1 MGQRSLGLVYITC
14 VTPFLL
20 LLLLPIHGSASE
32 ECYLETPSGYQSIKG
47 GSRLGPYSSRSEC
60 ESLNSE
66 YFDGNGTC
74 YCSYTKPAP
83 SPAPTPS
90 PEYRG
95 EPHVDSET
103 IRRQQEEE
111 QRRREQEEAERRE
124 RERQAE
130 EARRRAFEKEKEE
143 ALELLKGSTL
153 DADDSGTNDLKLKG
167 TTSDLGLK
175 GDAVSGAE
183 PKLKDLETSKPAAT
197 LKQPLFEKGYK
208 GSAPPYLAD
217 LDPKWPIVVDP
228 AKVQGKTPQALR
240 TANRRTHIV
249 LDALEVGQGD
259 WKASI
264 RYLENRLAVSPKD
277 TEVRD
282 ALNYVWGLYQG
293 YIRARDT
300 ADSYYKYGVRQWLD
314 GDYDGAARAFQQAVR
329 QNPDDVVAFSTFAQT
344 LGLRDGSG
352 ECRCRG
358 GCSLF
363 IHPPANVLF
372 TPEDEKRLHTLRR
385 EVKRNPADLERRLTL
400 YVLEGY
406 AAYADYVN
414 ASAEAPQQAFDAKT
428 RSLVS
433 EGLAMIGRKDFANAR
448 RFFAKAY
455 LYNSQVRR
463 IDDRGLFF
471 VMNYADGLDTAQK
484 GDDVID
490 GFDPRFK
497 EAVKEYE
504 HRMVDDLAQWVTKKE
519 IKRFNALVK
528 QREQATRSPANL
540 RKELMDVKKRN
551 PFFGLLSDDEMKELE
566 SLLLFGSEG
575 PVSR

>member
-1 MGQRSLGLVYITC
+1 MGLVCITC
-14 VTPFLL
+14 LAAFLL
-20 LLLLPIHGSASE
+20 LLLLPLHGSASE
-32 ECYLETPSGYQSIKG
+32 ECYLETPSGYQGIGG

-60 ESLNSE
+60 ESVNSD

-74 YCSYTKPAP
+74 YCSYTEPAP

-90 PEYRG
+90 QDYQG
-95 EPHVDSET
+95 EPYVDTEA

-143 ALELLKGSTL
+143 ALGLLKGSTL

-167 TTSDLGLK
+167 TTSDLDLK
-175 GDAVSGAE
+175 GDAVTGTE
-183 PKLKDLETSKPAAT
+183 PKLKDLETAKPAAT

-217 LDPKWPIVVDP
+217 LDPQWPIVVDP
-228 AKVQGKTPQALR
+228 AKVQGETPQALR

-249 LDALEVGQGD
+249 LDALEAGQGD

-314 GDYDGAARAFQQAVR
+314 GDYDGAARAYQQAVR

-352 ECRCRG
+352 ECRYRG

-372 TPEDEKRLHTLRR
+372 TPEDEQRLRDLRR
-385 EVKRNPADLERRLTL
+385 EVKRTPEGLQRRLAL

-414 ASAEAPQQAFDAKT
+414 ASAEAPKQAFDAKT

-471 VMNYADGLDTAQK
+471 VMNYADGLNTAQK

-504 HRMVDDLAQWVTKKE
+504 HHMVEDLAQWVTKKE
-519 IKRFNALVK
+519 IKRFSALVK
-528 QREQATRSPANL
+528 QRERATRSPANV

-551 PFFGLLSDDEMKELE
+551 PFFGLLTDKEMKKLK

-575 PVSR
+575 SGNR